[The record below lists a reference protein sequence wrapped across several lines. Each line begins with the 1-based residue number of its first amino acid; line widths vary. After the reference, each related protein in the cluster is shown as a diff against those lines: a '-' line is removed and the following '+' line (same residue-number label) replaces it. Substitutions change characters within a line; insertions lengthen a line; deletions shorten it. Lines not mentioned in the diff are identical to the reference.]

1 MAKTKD
7 HSLILRKGIVA
18 HLKADAGL
26 TALIP
31 AANIYGEQPPAKPK
45 WPFIRYGLP
54 VTTPERF
61 DCYVGGEHAVTI
73 HSFAKGPGT
82 DDILDLR
89 AAIIASLDDA
99 EIELPLDTD
108 EGAKVTLIAH
118 TLSNL
123 IRDTDEAGA
132 YHDIHNFTVRVS
144 EKV

>member
-1 MAKTKD
+1 MATTKD

-26 TALIP
+26 TALVP
-31 AANIYGEQPPAKPK
+31 ASSIYGEQPPAKPA

-54 VTTPERF
+54 LTTPERF
-61 DCYVGGEHAVTI
+61 DCYMGGEHAVTI
-73 HSFAKGPGT
+73 HSFAKGPGS
-82 DDILDLR
+82 DAILTIR
-89 AAIIASLDDA
+89 AAIIAALDDA
-99 EIELPLDTD
+99 EIELPLDTGED
-108 EGAKVTLIAH
+108 AKVTLIAH

-132 YHDIHNFTVRVS
+132 YHDIHSFTVRVS